1 MTKVSKVDVIVS
13 QLKLKVQNIEKIFIN
28 EIETLHSNKT
38 EICEIDMINQIKS
51 ITNTIINRQD
61 HVKEWF
67 LISLML

>member
-1 MTKVSKVDVIVS
+1 MTKVSKVDIIVS

-38 EICEIDMINQIKS
+38 EICEIDMTNQIKS

-67 LISLML
+67 PISLML